1 MDSPIGP
8 IGVFDSGLGGLT
20 VLKQLRSHLP
30 GHDFIY
36 LGDTARLPYGAK
48 SPQTIQ
54 LYLKQN
60 IDYLKQY
67 DVSQIVVACNSA
79 STVLEPES
87 FSIPT
92 IGVIQP
98 GAIAALG
105 KSLTKNIAVLGTR
118 ATIQSGAYKKYLL
131 QLNPHVQV
139 HQVACPLF
147 VPLVEEGLE
156 IDPLTN
162 LISYRYLNHL
172 NELNVDTVILGCTHY
187 PRLHLAIR
195 KVLGQTVHLIDS
207 AYVIAEDLLQRLG
220 PGPKQKGK
228 TTILC
233 TDTTEQFQAM
243 IPRILSN
250 AEQFEVIRVD
260 L

>member
-1 MDSPIGP
+1 M
-8 IGVFDSGLGGLT
+8 
-20 VLKQLRSHLP
+20 
-30 GHDFIY
+30 
-36 LGDTARLPYGAK
+36 
-48 SPQTIQ
+48 
-54 LYLKQN
+54 
-60 IDYLKQY
+60 
-67 DVSQIVVACNSA
+67 
-79 STVLEPES
+79 
-87 FSIPT
+87 
-92 IGVIQP
+92 
-98 GAIAALG
+98 
-105 KSLTKNIAVLGTR
+105 
-118 ATIQSGAYKKYLL
+118 
-131 QLNPHVQV
+131 
-139 HQVACPLF
+139 ACPLF

-195 KVLGQTVHLIDS
+195 KVLGQTVTLSIRHMLS
-207 AYVIAEDLLQRLG
+207 LKTYCKRLG

-250 AEQFEVIRVD
+250 AEQFEVIQWIYDHTTVLIFVNSKSPKGPILD
-260 L
+260 HIQIAWYLQMEVLVGTLQIHSQTTSNVQLILSKAPLFNIASINTGS